1 MWQMGAKRGTGRGRM
16 GGTTQRHTR
25 AGTPRLINVSR
36 QAGRTRPSLVF
47 QILLMVF
54 ALFLA
59 TASQAFVQF
68 GRWTTL
74 NATMP
79 TAQSDVSA
87 AVVRN
92 TTGSP
97 IIYLQ
102 GGCCPGT
109 AVNYAYDPFN
119 ETWSTRSVAN
129 FVASY
134 DPNINVA
141 VGGIVYHIGG
151 NNNGVCTNANQA
163 YNPATDSWSQLDP
176 MPTARCH
183 LGVAAAANG
192 LIYAIGG
199 TNTSGNI
206 QFGNVEVYNPNA
218 STTMGIGP
226 NMWATK
232 TPIPT
237 GRSNL
242 VAVTG
247 PDGMIYAI
255 GGSNGSSP
263 NLTTV
268 EAYNPVTDSWMTTA
282 QIAQMPMARSAAAAA
297 VLNGLLYVVGGT
309 NSTGVLSNTDSYN
322 PSTNAWNQNQ
332 PNLNSAM
339 PTARAGLSLVT
350 IGDTLYAIGGSNAD
364 AIKVATNEA
373 FTPTTATVSLS
384 SEGGGLSIDP
394 TNNRIY
400 VSAGSDSSPETLAFN
415 GGNLGTLPVTLSGF
429 SDGSFDSGSTPIH
442 LWTANVFFRKRSG
455 V

>member
-1 MWQMGAKRGTGRGRM
+1 
-16 GGTTQRHTR
+16 
-25 AGTPRLINVSR
+25 
-36 QAGRTRPSLVF
+36 
-47 QILLMVF
+47 
-54 ALFLA
+54 
-59 TASQAFVQF
+59 
-68 GRWTTL
+68 
-74 NATMP
+74 
-79 TAQSDVSA
+79 
-87 AVVRN
+87 
-92 TTGSP
+92 
-97 IIYLQ
+97 
-102 GGCCPGT
+102 
-109 AVNYAYDPFN
+109 
-119 ETWSTRSVAN
+119 
-129 FVASY
+129 
-134 DPNINVA
+134 
-141 VGGIVYHIGG
+141 
-151 NNNGVCTNANQA
+151 
-163 YNPATDSWSQLDP
+163 
-176 MPTARCH
+176 
-183 LGVAAAANG
+183 
-192 LIYAIGG
+192 
-199 TNTSGNI
+199 
-206 QFGNVEVYNPNA
+206 
-218 STTMGIGP
+218 MGIGP

-400 VSAGSDSSPETLAFN
+400 VSAGSDSSPETLALN
-415 GGNLGTLPVTLSGF
+415 GGNLGTLPVTFSGF
-429 SDGSFDSGSTPIH
+429 SDGNFDSGSTPIH